1 MSELVERVLNTYRLV
16 HTLDDQMLA
25 DSRQR
30 IGQYIRDL
38 SMAGH
43 SDAHQL
49 AVYGLAYLKELHQGP
64 DPRFTGC

>member
-1 MSELVERVLNTYRLV
+1 MSELVERVLNTYQLV

-25 DSRQR
+25 ESRKR
-30 IGQYIRDL
+30 ISEYIRDL

-43 SDAHQL
+43 SDSHQL
-49 AVYGLAYLKELHQGP
+49 AVYGLAYLKELHEGP

>member
-16 HTLDDQMLA
+16 HALDDQMLA
-25 DSRQR
+25 DSRRR
-30 IGQYIRDL
+30 IGQYIQDL

>member
-1 MSELVERVLNTYRLV
+1 VSELVERVLNTYRLV

-30 IGQYIRDL
+30 IGRYIQDL
-38 SMAGH
+38 SRAGH

-49 AVYGLAYLKELHQGP
+49 AVYGLAYLKEIHQGP